1 MSSQKLIFLCVAE
14 RSGESEVFVLSSCS
28 FSPSSVALSLSLSI
42 SDLFSPAA
50 PLIVAVFDSCDH
62 LRRREA
68 GGGEEARGGERELVS
83 ALGAGPTAG
92 MCVYGNVCM

>member
-1 MSSQKLIFLCVAE
+1 MSSQKLIFLCGAE

-28 FSPSSVALSLSLSI
+28 FSPSSVALSLPI

-83 ALGAGPTAG
+83 ALGVGPTAG

>member
-1 MSSQKLIFLCVAE
+1 MKCSCFPPA
-14 RSGESEVFVLSSCS
+14 LS
-28 FSPSSVALSLSLSI
+28 PPLLSLSLSLPI

-83 ALGAGPTAG
+83 TLGAGPTAG